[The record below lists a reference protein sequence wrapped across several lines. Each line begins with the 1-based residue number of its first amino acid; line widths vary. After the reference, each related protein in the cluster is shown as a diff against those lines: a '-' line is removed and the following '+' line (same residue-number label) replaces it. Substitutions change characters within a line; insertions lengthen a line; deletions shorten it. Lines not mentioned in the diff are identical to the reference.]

1 MSQDAEN
8 VGAQPRAGGHRRLV
22 ARNFFSL
29 SVAALAGRVVTLFS
43 GIYIRR
49 VLEVVAIGQLS
60 WCTSVLSYFTLLI
73 NPGLETIAKRDVA
86 QDPSRA
92 GRYVSLLLMLQ
103 LLLAVSAF
111 IFVAIFA
118 MLGIRGPQISLIL
131 TVQAFGLLLIPL
143 NLTWLLHANERMGPA
158 ALTEVVSQLLMLPA
172 IILFIHSPAHVVRYV
187 LLAYP
192 LRIGAILYLAWYANR
207 HGLLRWSEIHL
218 TLKGAMPLVQAA
230 IPLGF
235 SQVAILLYYNFD
247 AIFLGF
253 TRGDATVGLYST
265 AYSLMLMPTLLSS
278 SLTSAYFPALSRA
291 STDPQ
296 QRQRVSREFLRVL
309 TWVGFPLAAAGW
321 AVGHHVVDLMYGKD
335 FAASGIL
342 FEWLSL
348 NVALVFFNIGM
359 AQPLTAWDHQKIY
372 FKITVVAAIA
382 NVLLNIVLIPRY
394 GAPGAVF
401 TTILAEAVVMV
412 GAWMARIRI
421 APIPVL
427 QVVYRPLVCSAIM
440 AAVVRGMEAYF
451 HTPWWAA
458 LVLGMLLF
466 TGCFWFFERETI
478 MGLVK
483 RIWRLPTGS
492 VQ

>member
-1 MSQDAEN
+1 MSEDATIP
-8 VGAQPRAGGHRRLV
+8 GIAPPRTGQRRLI
-22 ARNFFSL
+22 ARNFLSL
-29 SVAALAGRVVTLFS
+29 SAASLAGRVVSLFS
-43 GIYIRR
+43 GIYTRR

-103 LLLAVSAF
+103 LLLAMSAF

-118 MLGIRGPQISLIL
+118 MLGLRGPQISLIL
-131 TVQAFGLLLIPL
+131 TVQAFGLLLLPL

-158 ALTEVVSQLLMLPA
+158 ALTEVASQLLMLPA

-207 HGLLRWSEIHL
+207 HGLLRWGEIHL
-218 TLKGAMPLVQAA
+218 TLKGAMPLVRAA
-230 IPLGF
+230 VPLGF
-235 SQVAILLYYNFD
+235 SQAAILLYYNFD

-265 AYSLMLMPTLLSS
+265 AYSLMLVPMFLSS

-291 STDPQ
+291 SSSLE
-296 QRQRVSREFLRVL
+296 QRQQVSREFLRVL

-321 AVGHHVVDLMYGKD
+321 AVGRYAVNLMYGKD
-335 FAASGIL
+335 FAGSGIL

-348 NVALVFFNIGM
+348 NIALVFFNIGI
-359 AQPLTAWDHQKIY
+359 AQPLTAWDHQKVY
-372 FKITVVAAIA
+372 FKITVAAA
-382 NVLLNIVLIPRY
+382 TVNVLLNIVLIPRY
-394 GAPGAVF
+394 GTAGAVF
-401 TTILAEAVVMV
+401 TTILAEAVVTV
-412 GAWMARIRI
+412 GALMVRARIGR
-421 APIPVL
+421 IPVL
-427 QVVYRPLVCSAIM
+427 RIVYRPLICSALM
-440 AAVVRGMEAYF
+440 AAVVRWMGVFF

-458 LVLGMLLF
+458 LALGMLLF
-466 TGCFWFFERETI
+466 AGCFWFFEQETI
-478 MGLVK
+478 AGLVK
-483 RIWRLPTGS
+483 RIWRSPT
-492 VQ
+492 QPAQ